1 MYEED
6 RQTALAMYNQLFDE
20 VDDEQGLLQLLVS
33 PTRQAVVIARSYN
46 AKERKL
52 QVHAQSREESE
63 TADYGTAPEFIGV
76 IDGILEEALSRQA
89 PKTAEVSADQF
100 SMFEDDFFAPTP
112 EAPSAE
118 AEAEVQPEAPAA
130 EAAVEAPAEASPAEA
145 AETEAEAAEA
155 EAPDPAAPVDEV
167 DAFIAD
173 FSIPADQQEFA
184 PEAVEQTAPA
194 EAAEPA
200 AEAAEAAETEA
211 EAAEAEAPDPAAPV
225 DEVDAF
231 IADFSIPADQQE
243 FAPEAVEQTAPAEAA
258 EPAAEAAEAAES
270 AEGDSAPI
278 EIEEEDVEEYDDG
291 YYDEDY
297 EPVRKPRVF
306 LLILYILLAVPVG
319 LLGILLLIVPTLL
332 FLVLA
337 GLIIAGG
344 VMAVT
349 SAFGSGIAVFAD
361 IMVIIGMAFI
371 LLALG
376 LLALWIAVWLVG
388 GAMVGLVR
396 GLIHLGGKWC
406 YKEVEA

>member
-112 EAPSAE
+112 EAPSAPAE
-118 AEAEVQPEAPAA
+118 AEAPSA

-155 EAPDPAAPVDEV
+155 AEAEAPAPAAPVDEV

-184 PEAVEQTAPA
+184 PEAGEQTAPA
-194 EAAEPA
+194 EA
-200 AEAAEAAETEA
+200 T
-211 EAAEAEAPDPAAPV
+211 
-225 DEVDAF
+225 
-231 IADFSIPADQQE
+231 
-243 FAPEAVEQTAPAEAA
+243 

-337 GLIIAGG
+337 GLIITGG

>member
-52 QVHAQSREESE
+52 QVHAQSREESD
-63 TADYGTAPEFIGV
+63 TASDGAAPEFMGV
-76 IDGILEEALSRQA
+76 IESIREEALSRQT

-112 EAPSAE
+112 ETPAAPAEAEPEAPAEEAAAPVAE
-118 AEAEVQPEAPAA
+118 AEAE
-130 EAAVEAPAEASPAEA
+130 APAETAEPATDE
-145 AETEAEAAEA
+145 
-155 EAPDPAAPVDEV
+155 PVDEV

-184 PEAVEQTAPA
+184 PEAGEQTAPA
-194 EAAEPA
+194 EPAEPA
-200 AEAAEAAETEA
+200 QPE
-211 EAAEAEAPDPAAPV
+211 EAEAP
-225 DEVDAF
+225 
-231 IADFSIPADQQE
+231 
-243 FAPEAVEQTAPAEAA
+243 
-258 EPAAEAAEAAES
+258 AES
-270 AEGDSAPI
+270 DEDDSAPI
-278 EIEEEDVEEYDDG
+278 VIEEEDDEEYDDE
-291 YYDEDY
+291 YYDDEEY

-332 FLVLA
+332 FLVLS
-337 GLIIAGG
+337 GLIITGG

>member
-1 MYEED
+1 MNKQKFLAELGELLTFMYEED

-52 QVHAQSREESE
+52 QVHAQSREESD
-63 TADYGTAPEFIGV
+63 TASDGAAPEFMGV
-76 IDGILEEALSRQA
+76 IESIREEALSRQT

-112 EAPSAE
+112 ETPAAPAEAEPEAPAEEAAAPVAE
-118 AEAEVQPEAPAA
+118 AEAE
-130 EAAVEAPAEASPAEA
+130 APAETAEPATDE
-145 AETEAEAAEA
+145 
-155 EAPDPAAPVDEV
+155 PVDEV

-173 FSIPADQQEFA
+173 FAIPADQQEFA
-184 PEAVEQTAPA
+184 PDAGEQTAPA
-194 EAAEPA
+194 EPAEPA
-200 AEAAEAAETEA
+200 QPE
-211 EAAEAEAPDPAAPV
+211 EAEAPAEI
-225 DEVDAF
+225 DE
-231 IADFSIPADQQE
+231 E
-243 FAPEAVEQTAPAEAA
+243 
-258 EPAAEAAEAAES
+258 
-270 AEGDSAPI
+270 DSAPVV
-278 EIEEEDVEEYDDG
+278 IEEEDDEYDDE
-291 YYDEDY
+291 YYDDEEY

-332 FLVLA
+332 FLVLS
-337 GLIIAGG
+337 GLIITGG

>member
-63 TADYGTAPEFIGV
+63 TADDGDAPEFIGV
-76 IDGILEEALSRQA
+76 IEGILEEALSRQA

-118 AEAEVQPEAPAA
+118 AEVQPEAPAA

-155 EAPDPAAPVDEV
+155 AEAEAPAPAAPVDEV

-184 PEAVEQTAPA
+184 PEAGEQTAP
-194 EAAEPA
+194 
-200 AEAAEAAETEA
+200 
-211 EAAEAEAPDPAAPV
+211 
-225 DEVDAF
+225 
-231 IADFSIPADQQE
+231 
-243 FAPEAVEQTAPAEAA
+243 
-258 EPAAEAAEAAES
+258 AEAAEAAES

>member
-118 AEAEVQPEAPAA
+118 AEVQPEAPAA
-130 EAAVEAPAEASPAEA
+130 EAAAEAPAEASPAEA
-145 AETEAEAAEA
+145 AETEAEAAET
-155 EAPDPAAPVDEV
+155 EAPAPAAPVDEV

-184 PEAVEQTAPA
+184 PEAGEQTAPA

-200 AEAAEAAETEA
+200 AEAAE
-211 EAAEAEAPDPAAPV
+211 D
-225 DEVDAF
+225 
-231 IADFSIPADQQE
+231 
-243 FAPEAVEQTAPAEAA
+243 
-258 EPAAEAAEAAES
+258 AES

>member
-52 QVHAQSREESE
+52 QVHAQSREESD
-63 TADYGTAPEFIGV
+63 TASDGAAPEFMGV
-76 IDGILEEALSRQA
+76 IESIREEALSRQA

-112 EAPSAE
+112 ETPAAPAE
-118 AEAEVQPEAPAA
+118 ADPEAPTE
-130 EAAVEAPAEASPAEA
+130 EAAAPVTEAEVEAPAEASPAEA

-155 EAPDPAAPVDEV
+155 EAPAPAASVDEV

-184 PEAVEQTAPA
+184 PEAGEQTAPA

-200 AEAAEAAETEA
+200 AE
-211 EAAEAEAPDPAAPV
+211 EAEAP
-225 DEVDAF
+225 
-231 IADFSIPADQQE
+231 
-243 FAPEAVEQTAPAEAA
+243 
-258 EPAAEAAEAAES
+258 AES
-270 AEGDSAPI
+270 DEDDSAPI
-278 EIEEEDVEEYDDG
+278 AIEEEDDEYDDE
-291 YYDEDY
+291 YYDDEEY

-337 GLIIAGG
+337 GLIITGG

-388 GAMVGLVR
+388 GVMVGLVR

>member
-63 TADYGTAPEFIGV
+63 TASDGAAPEFMGV
-76 IDGILEEALSRQA
+76 IESIREEALSRQA

-112 EAPSAE
+112 ETPAAPAEAEPEAPAEEAAAPVAE
-118 AEAEVQPEAPAA
+118 AEAEAPAETAEPAQPE
-130 EAAVEAPAEASPAEA
+130 EAEAPAES
-145 AETEAEAAEA
+145 
-155 EAPDPAAPVDEV
+155 DE
-167 DAFIAD
+167 D
-173 FSIPADQQEFA
+173 
-184 PEAVEQTAPA
+184 
-194 EAAEPA
+194 
-200 AEAAEAAETEA
+200 
-211 EAAEAEAPDPAAPV
+211 
-225 DEVDAF
+225 
-231 IADFSIPADQQE
+231 
-243 FAPEAVEQTAPAEAA
+243 
-258 EPAAEAAEAAES
+258 
-270 AEGDSAPI
+270 DSAPVV
-278 EIEEEDVEEYDDG
+278 IEEEDDEEYDDE
-291 YYDEDY
+291 YYDDEEY

-332 FLVLA
+332 FLVLS
-337 GLIIAGG
+337 GLIITGG

>member
-112 EAPSAE
+112 EALS
-118 AEAEVQPEAPAA
+118 AEAEVQPEAPVA

-145 AETEAEAAEA
+145 AETEAPA
-155 EAPDPAAPVDEV
+155 PAAPVDEV

-184 PEAVEQTAPA
+184 PEAE
-194 EAAEPA
+194 
-200 AEAAEAAETEA
+200 
-211 EAAEAEAPDPAAPV
+211 
-225 DEVDAF
+225 
-231 IADFSIPADQQE
+231 
-243 FAPEAVEQTAPAEAA
+243 EQTAPAEAA

-278 EIEEEDVEEYDDG
+278 EIEEEDVEEYDDEEYDDG

>member
-52 QVHAQSREESE
+52 QVHAQSREESD
-63 TADYGTAPEFIGV
+63 TASDGAAPEFMGV
-76 IDGILEEALSRQA
+76 IESIREEALSRQA

-112 EAPSAE
+112 ETPAAPAE
-118 AEAEVQPEAPAA
+118 AEPEAPAE

-155 EAPDPAAPVDEV
+155 EAPAPAASVDEG

-184 PEAVEQTAPA
+184 PDAGEQTAPA

-200 AEAAEAAETEA
+200 AE
-211 EAAEAEAPDPAAPV
+211 EAEAP
-225 DEVDAF
+225 
-231 IADFSIPADQQE
+231 
-243 FAPEAVEQTAPAEAA
+243 
-258 EPAAEAAEAAES
+258 AES
-270 AEGDSAPI
+270 DEDDSAPI
-278 EIEEEDVEEYDDG
+278 AIEEEDDEYDDE
-291 YYDEDY
+291 YYDDEEY

-337 GLIIAGG
+337 GLIITGG

-388 GAMVGLVR
+388 GVMVGLVR

>member
-63 TADYGTAPEFIGV
+63 TASDGAAPEFMGV
-76 IDGILEEALSRQA
+76 IESIREEALSRQA

-112 EAPSAE
+112 ETPAAPAEAEPEAPAEEAAAPVAE
-118 AEAEVQPEAPAA
+118 AEAE
-130 EAAVEAPAEASPAEA
+130 APAETAEPATDE
-145 AETEAEAAEA
+145 
-155 EAPDPAAPVDEV
+155 PVDEV

-184 PEAVEQTAPA
+184 PNAGEQTAPA
-194 EAAEPA
+194 EPAEPA
-200 AEAAEAAETEA
+200 QPE
-211 EAAEAEAPDPAAPV
+211 EAEAP
-225 DEVDAF
+225 
-231 IADFSIPADQQE
+231 
-243 FAPEAVEQTAPAEAA
+243 
-258 EPAAEAAEAAES
+258 AES
-270 AEGDSAPI
+270 DEGDSAPI
-278 EIEEEDVEEYDDG
+278 VIEEEGVEEYDDEYDDE
-291 YYDEDY
+291 YYDDEEY

-337 GLIIAGG
+337 GLIITGG

-388 GAMVGLVR
+388 GVMVGLVR

>member
-52 QVHAQSREESE
+52 QVHAQSREESD
-63 TADYGTAPEFIGV
+63 TASDGAAPEFMGV
-76 IDGILEEALSRQA
+76 IESIREEALSRQA

-112 EAPSAE
+112 ETPAAPAE
-118 AEAEVQPEAPAA
+118 AEPEAPAE

-155 EAPDPAAPVDEV
+155 EAPAPAASVDEV

-184 PEAVEQTAPA
+184 PDAGEQTAPD
-194 EAAEPA
+194 EPAEPA
-200 AEAAEAAETEA
+200 QPE
-211 EAAEAEAPDPAAPV
+211 EAEAP
-225 DEVDAF
+225 
-231 IADFSIPADQQE
+231 
-243 FAPEAVEQTAPAEAA
+243 
-258 EPAAEAAEAAES
+258 AES
-270 AEGDSAPI
+270 DEDDSAPI
-278 EIEEEDVEEYDDG
+278 VIEEEDDDEYDDE
-291 YYDEDY
+291 YYDDEEY

-332 FLVLA
+332 FLVLS
-337 GLIIAGG
+337 GLIITGG

>member
-52 QVHAQSREESE
+52 QVHAQSREESD
-63 TADYGTAPEFIGV
+63 TASDGAAPEFMGV
-76 IDGILEEALSRQA
+76 IESIREEALSRQA

-112 EAPSAE
+112 ETPAAPAEAEPEAPAEEAAAPVAE
-118 AEAEVQPEAPAA
+118 AEAE
-130 EAAVEAPAEASPAEA
+130 APAETAEPATDE
-145 AETEAEAAEA
+145 
-155 EAPDPAAPVDEV
+155 PVDEV
-167 DAFIAD
+167 DEFIAD
-173 FSIPADQQEFA
+173 FAIPADQQEFA
-184 PEAVEQTAPA
+184 PDAGEQTAPA
-194 EAAEPA
+194 EPAEPA
-200 AEAAEAAETEA
+200 QPE
-211 EAAEAEAPDPAAPV
+211 EAEAP
-225 DEVDAF
+225 
-231 IADFSIPADQQE
+231 
-243 FAPEAVEQTAPAEAA
+243 
-258 EPAAEAAEAAES
+258 AES
-270 AEGDSAPI
+270 DEDDSAPI
-278 EIEEEDVEEYDDG
+278 AIEEEDDEE
-291 YYDEDY
+291 Y

-332 FLVLA
+332 FLVLS
-337 GLIIAGG
+337 GLIITGG

-349 SAFGSGIAVFAD
+349 SAFSSGIAVFAD

>member
-6 RQTALAMYNQLFDE
+6 RQTALAMYNRLFDE

-63 TADYGTAPEFIGV
+63 TASDGAAPEFMGV
-76 IDGILEEALSRQA
+76 IESIREEALSRQT

-112 EAPSAE
+112 ETPAAPAEAEPEAPAEEAAAPVAE
-118 AEAEVQPEAPAA
+118 AEAE
-130 EAAVEAPAEASPAEA
+130 APAETAEPATDE
-145 AETEAEAAEA
+145 
-155 EAPDPAAPVDEV
+155 PVDEV

-184 PEAVEQTAPA
+184 PEAGEQTAPA
-194 EAAEPA
+194 EPAEPA
-200 AEAAEAAETEA
+200 QPE
-211 EAAEAEAPDPAAPV
+211 EAEAP
-225 DEVDAF
+225 
-231 IADFSIPADQQE
+231 
-243 FAPEAVEQTAPAEAA
+243 
-258 EPAAEAAEAAES
+258 AES
-270 AEGDSAPI
+270 DEDDSAPVV
-278 EIEEEDVEEYDDG
+278 IEEEDDEEYDDE
-291 YYDEDY
+291 YYDDEEY

-332 FLVLA
+332 FLVLS
-337 GLIIAGG
+337 GLIITGG

>member
-52 QVHAQSREESE
+52 QVHAQSREESD
-63 TADYGTAPEFIGV
+63 TASDGAAPEFMGV
-76 IDGILEEALSRQA
+76 IESIREEALSRQA

-112 EAPSAE
+112 ETPAAPAE
-118 AEAEVQPEAPAA
+118 AEPEAPAE

-155 EAPDPAAPVDEV
+155 EAPAPAASVDEV

-184 PEAVEQTAPA
+184 PDAGEQTAPA
-194 EAAEPA
+194 EPAEPA
-200 AEAAEAAETEA
+200 QPE
-211 EAAEAEAPDPAAPV
+211 EAEAP
-225 DEVDAF
+225 
-231 IADFSIPADQQE
+231 
-243 FAPEAVEQTAPAEAA
+243 
-258 EPAAEAAEAAES
+258 AES
-270 AEGDSAPI
+270 DEDDSAPVV
-278 EIEEEDVEEYDDG
+278 IEEEDDEYDDE
-291 YYDEDY
+291 YYDDEEY

-337 GLIIAGG
+337 GLIITGG

-361 IMVIIGMAFI
+361 IMVIIGTAFI

-388 GAMVGLVR
+388 GVMVGLVR

>member
-63 TADYGTAPEFIGV
+63 TASDGAAPEFMGV
-76 IDGILEEALSRQA
+76 IESIREEALSRQA

-112 EAPSAE
+112 ETPAAPAE
-118 AEAEVQPEAPAA
+118 AEPEAPAE

-145 AETEAEAAEA
+145 AETEAAEA
-155 EAPDPAAPVDEV
+155 EAPAPAASVDEV

-173 FSIPADQQEFA
+173 FAIPADQQEFA
-184 PEAVEQTAPA
+184 PDAGEQTAPD
-194 EAAEPA
+194 EPAEPA
-200 AEAAEAAETEA
+200 QPE
-211 EAAEAEAPDPAAPV
+211 EAEAP
-225 DEVDAF
+225 
-231 IADFSIPADQQE
+231 
-243 FAPEAVEQTAPAEAA
+243 
-258 EPAAEAAEAAES
+258 AES
-270 AEGDSAPI
+270 DEDDSAPI
-278 EIEEEDVEEYDDG
+278 VIEEEDDDEYDDE
-291 YYDEDY
+291 YYDDEEY

-337 GLIIAGG
+337 GLIITGG

-361 IMVIIGMAFI
+361 IMVIIGTAFI

-388 GAMVGLVR
+388 GVMVGLVR

>member
-52 QVHAQSREESE
+52 QVHAQSREESD
-63 TADYGTAPEFIGV
+63 TASDGAAPEFMGV
-76 IDGILEEALSRQA
+76 IESIREEALSRQA

-112 EAPSAE
+112 ETPAAPAE
-118 AEAEVQPEAPAA
+118 AEPEAPAE

-145 AETEAEAAEA
+145 AETEAETEAEAAEA
-155 EAPDPAAPVDEV
+155 EAPAPAEAVDEV

-184 PEAVEQTAPA
+184 PDAGEQTAPA
-194 EAAEPA
+194 EPAEPA
-200 AEAAEAAETEA
+200 QPE
-211 EAAEAEAPDPAAPV
+211 EAEAP
-225 DEVDAF
+225 
-231 IADFSIPADQQE
+231 
-243 FAPEAVEQTAPAEAA
+243 
-258 EPAAEAAEAAES
+258 AES
-270 AEGDSAPI
+270 DEDDSAPI
-278 EIEEEDVEEYDDG
+278 VTEEEDVEEYDDE
-291 YYDEDY
+291 YYDDEEY

-337 GLIIAGG
+337 GLIITGG

-376 LLALWIAVWLVG
+376 LLALWIAVWLIG

>member
-52 QVHAQSREESE
+52 QVHAQSREESD
-63 TADYGTAPEFIGV
+63 TASDGAAPEFMGV
-76 IDGILEEALSRQA
+76 IESIREEALSRQA

-112 EAPSAE
+112 ETPAAPAEAEPEAPAEEAPAPVAE
-118 AEAEVQPEAPAA
+118 AEAE
-130 EAAVEAPAEASPAEA
+130 APAETAEPATDE
-145 AETEAEAAEA
+145 
-155 EAPDPAAPVDEV
+155 PVDEV

-173 FSIPADQQEFA
+173 FSIPANQQEFA
-184 PEAVEQTAPA
+184 PDAGEQTAPA
-194 EAAEPA
+194 EPA
-200 AEAAEAAETEA
+200 QPE
-211 EAAEAEAPDPAAPV
+211 EAEAPA
-225 DEVDAF
+225 
-231 IADFSIPADQQE
+231 Q
-243 FAPEAVEQTAPAEAA
+243 PEEAEAPAESD
-258 EPAAEAAEAAES
+258 ED
-270 AEGDSAPI
+270 DSAPI
-278 EIEEEDVEEYDDG
+278 VIEEEDDEEYDDE
-291 YYDEDY
+291 YYDDEEY

-337 GLIIAGG
+337 GLIITGG

-388 GAMVGLVR
+388 GVMVGLVR

>member
-52 QVHAQSREESE
+52 QVHAQSREESD
-63 TADYGTAPEFIGV
+63 TASDGAAPEFMGV
-76 IDGILEEALSRQA
+76 IESIREEALSRQA

-112 EAPSAE
+112 ETPAAPAE
-118 AEAEVQPEAPAA
+118 AEPEAPAEEAPAPVTEA
-130 EAAVEAPAEASPAEA
+130 EVEAPAEASPAEA

-155 EAPDPAAPVDEV
+155 EAPAPAASVDEV

-173 FSIPADQQEFA
+173 FSIPADQQEFVPDA
-184 PEAVEQTAPA
+184 GEQTAPA
-194 EAAEPA
+194 EPAEPA
-200 AEAAEAAETEA
+200 QPE
-211 EAAEAEAPDPAAPV
+211 EAEAP
-225 DEVDAF
+225 
-231 IADFSIPADQQE
+231 
-243 FAPEAVEQTAPAEAA
+243 
-258 EPAAEAAEAAES
+258 AES
-270 AEGDSAPI
+270 DEDDSAPI
-278 EIEEEDVEEYDDG
+278 AIEEEDDEYDDE
-291 YYDEDY
+291 YYDDEEY

-337 GLIIAGG
+337 GLIITGG

-388 GAMVGLVR
+388 GVMVGLVR

>member
-63 TADYGTAPEFIGV
+63 TASDGAAPEFMGV
-76 IDGILEEALSRQA
+76 IESIREEALSRQA

-112 EAPSAE
+112 ETPAAPAEAEPEAPAEEAAAPVAE
-118 AEAEVQPEAPAA
+118 AEAE
-130 EAAVEAPAEASPAEA
+130 APAETAEPATDE
-145 AETEAEAAEA
+145 
-155 EAPDPAAPVDEV
+155 PVDEV

-173 FSIPADQQEFA
+173 FAIPADRQEFA
-184 PEAVEQTAPA
+184 PDAGEQTAPA
-194 EAAEPA
+194 EPAEPA
-200 AEAAEAAETEA
+200 QPE
-211 EAAEAEAPDPAAPV
+211 EAEAP
-225 DEVDAF
+225 
-231 IADFSIPADQQE
+231 
-243 FAPEAVEQTAPAEAA
+243 
-258 EPAAEAAEAAES
+258 AES
-270 AEGDSAPI
+270 DEDDSAPVV
-278 EIEEEDVEEYDDG
+278 IEEEDDEE
-291 YYDEDY
+291 Y

-332 FLVLA
+332 FLVLS
-337 GLIIAGG
+337 GLIITGG

>member
-63 TADYGTAPEFIGV
+63 TADDGDAPEFIGV
-76 IDGILEEALSRQA
+76 IEGIREEALSRQA
-89 PKTAEVSADQF
+89 PKAAEVSADQF

-112 EAPSAE
+112 EAPS

-145 AETEAEAAEA
+145 AETEAPA
-155 EAPDPAAPVDEV
+155 PAAPVDEV

-173 FSIPADQQEFA
+173 FSIPDDQQEFA
-184 PEAVEQTAPA
+184 PEAGEQTAPA

-200 AEAAEAAETEA
+200 AEEA
-211 EAAEAEAPDPAAPV
+211 EAAESD
-225 DEVDAF
+225 
-231 IADFSIPADQQE
+231 
-243 FAPEAVEQTAPAEAA
+243 
-258 EPAAEAAEAAES
+258 
-270 AEGDSAPI
+270 EGDSAPI
-278 EIEEEDVEEYDDG
+278 EIEEEDDEEYDDG

-337 GLIIAGG
+337 GLIITGG

>member
-63 TADYGTAPEFIGV
+63 TASDGAAPEFMGV
-76 IDGILEEALSRQA
+76 IESIREEALSRQA

-112 EAPSAE
+112 ETPAAPAE
-118 AEAEVQPEAPAA
+118 AEPEAPAA
-130 EAAVEAPAEASPAEA
+130 EAAVESPAEASPAEA

-155 EAPDPAAPVDEV
+155 EAPAPAASVDEV

-184 PEAVEQTAPA
+184 PDAGEQTAPA
-194 EAAEPA
+194 EPAEPA
-200 AEAAEAAETEA
+200 QPE
-211 EAAEAEAPDPAAPV
+211 EAEAP
-225 DEVDAF
+225 
-231 IADFSIPADQQE
+231 
-243 FAPEAVEQTAPAEAA
+243 
-258 EPAAEAAEAAES
+258 AES
-270 AEGDSAPI
+270 DEDDSAPI
-278 EIEEEDVEEYDDG
+278 VIEEEDDEEYDDE
-291 YYDEDY
+291 YYDDEEY

-337 GLIIAGG
+337 GLIITGG

-388 GAMVGLVR
+388 GVMVGLVR

>member
-118 AEAEVQPEAPAA
+118 AEVQPEATAA

-155 EAPDPAAPVDEV
+155 EAPAPAAPVDEV

-184 PEAVEQTAPA
+184 PEAGEQ
-194 EAAEPA
+194 
-200 AEAAEAAETEA
+200 
-211 EAAEAEAPDPAAPV
+211 
-225 DEVDAF
+225 
-231 IADFSIPADQQE
+231 I
-243 FAPEAVEQTAPAEAA
+243 APAEAA

-270 AEGDSAPI
+270 VEGDSAPI
-278 EIEEEDVEEYDDG
+278 EIEEEDVEEYDDDG

>member
-118 AEAEVQPEAPAA
+118 AEEEAEVQPEATAA
-130 EAAVEAPAEASPAEA
+130 EAAVEAPAETSPAEA

-155 EAPDPAAPVDEV
+155 EAPAPAAPVDEV

-184 PEAVEQTAPA
+184 PEAG
-194 EAAEPA
+194 
-200 AEAAEAAETEA
+200 
-211 EAAEAEAPDPAAPV
+211 
-225 DEVDAF
+225 
-231 IADFSIPADQQE
+231 
-243 FAPEAVEQTAPAEAA
+243 EQTAPAEAA

>member
-118 AEAEVQPEAPAA
+118 AEVQPEAPAA

-155 EAPDPAAPVDEV
+155 EAPAPAAPVDEV

-184 PEAVEQTAPA
+184 PEAG
-194 EAAEPA
+194 
-200 AEAAEAAETEA
+200 
-211 EAAEAEAPDPAAPV
+211 
-225 DEVDAF
+225 
-231 IADFSIPADQQE
+231 
-243 FAPEAVEQTAPAEAA
+243 EQTAPAEAA

-337 GLIIAGG
+337 GLIITGG

>member
-118 AEAEVQPEAPAA
+118 AEVQPEATAV

-145 AETEAEAAEA
+145 AETEAEAAEAAEA

-184 PEAVEQTAPA
+184 PEAG
-194 EAAEPA
+194 
-200 AEAAEAAETEA
+200 
-211 EAAEAEAPDPAAPV
+211 
-225 DEVDAF
+225 
-231 IADFSIPADQQE
+231 
-243 FAPEAVEQTAPAEAA
+243 EQTAPAEAA

-278 EIEEEDVEEYDDG
+278 EIEEEDVEEYDDEEYDDG

-337 GLIIAGG
+337 GLIITGG

>member
-52 QVHAQSREESE
+52 QVHAQSREESD
-63 TADYGTAPEFIGV
+63 TASDGAAPEFMGV
-76 IDGILEEALSRQA
+76 IESIREEALSRQA

-112 EAPSAE
+112 ETPAAPAE
-118 AEAEVQPEAPAA
+118 AEPEAPAE

-155 EAPDPAAPVDEV
+155 EAPAPAASVDEV

-184 PEAVEQTAPA
+184 PEAGEQTAPA
-194 EAAEPA
+194 EPAEPA
-200 AEAAEAAETEA
+200 QPE
-211 EAAEAEAPDPAAPV
+211 EAEAP
-225 DEVDAF
+225 
-231 IADFSIPADQQE
+231 
-243 FAPEAVEQTAPAEAA
+243 
-258 EPAAEAAEAAES
+258 AES
-270 AEGDSAPI
+270 DEDDSAPI
-278 EIEEEDVEEYDDG
+278 AIEEEDDEEYDDE
-291 YYDEDY
+291 YYDDEEY

-337 GLIIAGG
+337 GLIITGG

-388 GAMVGLVR
+388 GVMVGLVR

>member
-52 QVHAQSREESE
+52 QVHAQSREESD
-63 TADYGTAPEFIGV
+63 TASDGAAPEFMGV
-76 IDGILEEALSRQA
+76 IESIREEALSRQA

-112 EAPSAE
+112 ETPAAPAE
-118 AEAEVQPEAPAA
+118 AEPEAPTE
-130 EAAVEAPAEASPAEA
+130 EAAAPVTGAEVEAPAEASPAEA

-155 EAPDPAAPVDEV
+155 EAPAPAASVDEV

-184 PEAVEQTAPA
+184 PEAGEQTAPA

-200 AEAAEAAETEA
+200 AE
-211 EAAEAEAPDPAAPV
+211 EAEAP
-225 DEVDAF
+225 
-231 IADFSIPADQQE
+231 
-243 FAPEAVEQTAPAEAA
+243 
-258 EPAAEAAEAAES
+258 AES
-270 AEGDSAPI
+270 DEDDSAPI
-278 EIEEEDVEEYDDG
+278 AIEEEDDEYDDE
-291 YYDEDY
+291 YYDDEEY

-337 GLIIAGG
+337 GLIITGG

-388 GAMVGLVR
+388 GVMVGLVR

>member
-52 QVHAQSREESE
+52 QVHAQSREESD
-63 TADYGTAPEFIGV
+63 TASDGAAPEFMGV
-76 IDGILEEALSRQA
+76 IESIREEALSRQA

-112 EAPSAE
+112 ETPAAPAEAEPEAPAEEAAAPVAE
-118 AEAEVQPEAPAA
+118 AEAE
-130 EAAVEAPAEASPAEA
+130 APAETAEPATDE
-145 AETEAEAAEA
+145 
-155 EAPDPAAPVDEV
+155 PVDEV

-184 PEAVEQTAPA
+184 PDAGEQTAPA
-194 EAAEPA
+194 EPAEPA
-200 AEAAEAAETEA
+200 
-211 EAAEAEAPDPAAPV
+211 
-225 DEVDAF
+225 
-231 IADFSIPADQQE
+231 Q
-243 FAPEAVEQTAPAEAA
+243 PEESEAPAE
-258 EPAAEAAEAAES
+258 S
-270 AEGDSAPI
+270 DEGDSAPI
-278 EIEEEDVEEYDDG
+278 VIEEENVGEYDDEYDDE
-291 YYDEDY
+291 YYDDEEY

-337 GLIIAGG
+337 GLIITGG

-388 GAMVGLVR
+388 GVMVGLVR

>member
-52 QVHAQSREESE
+52 QVHAQSREESD
-63 TADYGTAPEFIGV
+63 TASDGAAPEFMGV
-76 IDGILEEALSRQA
+76 IESIREEALSRQA
-89 PKTAEVSADQF
+89 PKTAEISADQF

-112 EAPSAE
+112 ETPAAPAE
-118 AEAEVQPEAPAA
+118 AEPEAPAE

-145 AETEAEAAEA
+145 AETEAPA
-155 EAPDPAAPVDEV
+155 PAAPVDEV

-184 PEAVEQTAPA
+184 PEAGEQTAPA
-194 EAAEPA
+194 EPAEPA
-200 AEAAEAAETEA
+200 QPE
-211 EAAEAEAPDPAAPV
+211 EAEAP
-225 DEVDAF
+225 
-231 IADFSIPADQQE
+231 
-243 FAPEAVEQTAPAEAA
+243 
-258 EPAAEAAEAAES
+258 AES
-270 AEGDSAPI
+270 DEDDSAPI
-278 EIEEEDVEEYDDG
+278 AIEEENVEEYDDE
-291 YYDEDY
+291 YDDEEY

-337 GLIIAGG
+337 GLIITGG

>member
-52 QVHAQSREESE
+52 QVHAQSREESD
-63 TADYGTAPEFIGV
+63 TASDGAAPEFMGV
-76 IDGILEEALSRQA
+76 IESIREEALSRQA

-112 EAPSAE
+112 ETPAAPAE
-118 AEAEVQPEAPAA
+118 AEPEAPAE

-155 EAPDPAAPVDEV
+155 EAPAPAASVDEV

-184 PEAVEQTAPA
+184 PDAGEQTAPA
-194 EAAEPA
+194 EPAEPA
-200 AEAAEAAETEA
+200 QSE
-211 EAAEAEAPDPAAPV
+211 EAEAP
-225 DEVDAF
+225 
-231 IADFSIPADQQE
+231 
-243 FAPEAVEQTAPAEAA
+243 
-258 EPAAEAAEAAES
+258 AES
-270 AEGDSAPI
+270 DEDDSAPI
-278 EIEEEDVEEYDDG
+278 VIEEEDDDEYDDE
-291 YYDEDY
+291 YYDDEEY

-337 GLIIAGG
+337 GLIITGG

-388 GAMVGLVR
+388 DVMVGLVR

>member
-52 QVHAQSREESE
+52 QVHAQSREESD
-63 TADYGTAPEFIGV
+63 TASDGAAPEFMGV
-76 IDGILEEALSRQA
+76 IESIREEALSRQA

-112 EAPSAE
+112 ETPAAPAEAEPEAPAEEAAAPVAE
-118 AEAEVQPEAPAA
+118 AEAE
-130 EAAVEAPAEASPAEA
+130 APAETAEPATDE
-145 AETEAEAAEA
+145 
-155 EAPDPAAPVDEV
+155 PVDEV

-184 PEAVEQTAPA
+184 PDAGEQTAPA
-194 EAAEPA
+194 EPA
-200 AEAAEAAETEA
+200 QPE
-211 EAAEAEAPDPAAPV
+211 EAEAPA
-225 DEVDAF
+225 
-231 IADFSIPADQQE
+231 Q
-243 FAPEAVEQTAPAEAA
+243 PEEAEAPAESD
-258 EPAAEAAEAAES
+258 ED
-270 AEGDSAPI
+270 DSAPI
-278 EIEEEDVEEYDDG
+278 VIEEEDDDEYDDE
-291 YYDEDY
+291 YYDDEEY

-337 GLIIAGG
+337 GLIITGG

-388 GAMVGLVR
+388 GVMVGLVR
-396 GLIHLGGKWC
+396 GLIHLGGEWC

>member
-6 RQTALAMYNQLFDE
+6 RQTALAMYNRLFDE

-52 QVHAQSREESE
+52 QVHAQSREESD
-63 TADYGTAPEFIGV
+63 TASDGAAPEFMGV
-76 IDGILEEALSRQA
+76 IESIREEALSRQA

-112 EAPSAE
+112 ETPAAPAEAEPEAPAEEAAAPVAE
-118 AEAEVQPEAPAA
+118 AEAD
-130 EAAVEAPAEASPAEA
+130 APAETAEPATDE
-145 AETEAEAAEA
+145 
-155 EAPDPAAPVDEV
+155 PVDEV

-173 FSIPADQQEFA
+173 FAIPADQQEFA
-184 PEAVEQTAPA
+184 PNAGEQTAPA
-194 EAAEPA
+194 EPAEPA
-200 AEAAEAAETEA
+200 QPE
-211 EAAEAEAPDPAAPV
+211 EAEAP
-225 DEVDAF
+225 
-231 IADFSIPADQQE
+231 
-243 FAPEAVEQTAPAEAA
+243 
-258 EPAAEAAEAAES
+258 AES
-270 AEGDSAPI
+270 DEDDSAPI
-278 EIEEEDVEEYDDG
+278 VIEEEDDEEYDEEYDDE
-291 YYDEDY
+291 YYDDEEY

-337 GLIIAGG
+337 GLIITGG

-349 SAFGSGIAVFAD
+349 SAFSSGIAVFAD

>member
-89 PKTAEVSADQF
+89 PKAAEVSADQF

-118 AEAEVQPEAPAA
+118 AEVQPEAPSAEAEVQPEAPAA

-155 EAPDPAAPVDEV
+155 EAPAPAAPVDEV

-184 PEAVEQTAPA
+184 PEAG
-194 EAAEPA
+194 
-200 AEAAEAAETEA
+200 
-211 EAAEAEAPDPAAPV
+211 
-225 DEVDAF
+225 
-231 IADFSIPADQQE
+231 
-243 FAPEAVEQTAPAEAA
+243 EQTAPAEAA

>member
-52 QVHAQSREESE
+52 QVHAQSREESD
-63 TADYGTAPEFIGV
+63 TASDGAAPEFMGV
-76 IDGILEEALSRQA
+76 IESIREEALSRQA

-112 EAPSAE
+112 ETPAAPAE
-118 AEAEVQPEAPAA
+118 AEPEAPTE
-130 EAAVEAPAEASPAEA
+130 EAAAPVTEAEVEAPAEASPAEA

-155 EAPDPAAPVDEV
+155 EAPAPAASVDEV

-173 FSIPADQQEFA
+173 FSIPDDQQEFA
-184 PEAVEQTAPA
+184 PEAGEQTAPA

-200 AEAAEAAETEA
+200 AE
-211 EAAEAEAPDPAAPV
+211 EAEAP
-225 DEVDAF
+225 
-231 IADFSIPADQQE
+231 
-243 FAPEAVEQTAPAEAA
+243 
-258 EPAAEAAEAAES
+258 AES
-270 AEGDSAPI
+270 DEDDSAPI
-278 EIEEEDVEEYDDG
+278 AIEEEDDEYDDE
-291 YYDEDY
+291 YYDDEEY

-337 GLIIAGG
+337 GLIITGG

-388 GAMVGLVR
+388 GVMVGLVR

>member
-52 QVHAQSREESE
+52 QVHAQSREESD
-63 TADYGTAPEFIGV
+63 TASDGAAPEFMGV
-76 IDGILEEALSRQA
+76 IESIREEALSRQA

-112 EAPSAE
+112 ETPAAPAEAEPEAPAEEAAAPVAE
-118 AEAEVQPEAPAA
+118 AEAE
-130 EAAVEAPAEASPAEA
+130 APAETAEPATDES
-145 AETEAEAAEA
+145 
-155 EAPDPAAPVDEV
+155 VDEV

-184 PEAVEQTAPA
+184 PDAGEQTAPA

-200 AEAAEAAETEA
+200 AE
-211 EAAEAEAPDPAAPV
+211 EAEAP
-225 DEVDAF
+225 
-231 IADFSIPADQQE
+231 
-243 FAPEAVEQTAPAEAA
+243 
-258 EPAAEAAEAAES
+258 AES
-270 AEGDSAPI
+270 DEDDSAPI
-278 EIEEEDVEEYDDG
+278 VIEEEDDEEYDDE
-291 YYDEDY
+291 YYDDEEY

-332 FLVLA
+332 FLVLS
-337 GLIIAGG
+337 GLIITGG

>member
-52 QVHAQSREESE
+52 QVHAQSREESD
-63 TADYGTAPEFIGV
+63 TASDGAAPEFMGV
-76 IDGILEEALSRQA
+76 IESIREEALSRQA

-112 EAPSAE
+112 ETPAAPAE
-118 AEAEVQPEAPAA
+118 AEPEAPAE
-130 EAAVEAPAEASPAEA
+130 EAAVESPAEASPAEA

-155 EAPDPAAPVDEV
+155 EAPAPAASVDEV

-184 PEAVEQTAPA
+184 PDAGEQTAPA
-194 EAAEPA
+194 EPAEPA
-200 AEAAEAAETEA
+200 QPE
-211 EAAEAEAPDPAAPV
+211 EAEAP
-225 DEVDAF
+225 
-231 IADFSIPADQQE
+231 
-243 FAPEAVEQTAPAEAA
+243 
-258 EPAAEAAEAAES
+258 AES
-270 AEGDSAPI
+270 DEDDSAPI
-278 EIEEEDVEEYDDG
+278 VIEEEDDDEYDDE
-291 YYDEDY
+291 YYDDEEY

-337 GLIIAGG
+337 GLIITGG